1 MMLKRSRTLNL
12 KPSGK
17 VILGTWSRKLL
28 RYTSCKSDGLRV
40 DWMEQ
45 HHVILRNVIM
55 SYPLPHYKVA
65 LVDHFGKVNVTWL

>member
-1 MMLKRSRTLNL
+1 MMLRRSRTLYL

-28 RYTSCKSDGLRV
+28 YYPSCKSDGLRV
-40 DWMEQ
+40 DWMER

-55 SYPLPHYKVA
+55 SYPLPHCKVA
-65 LVDHFGKVNVTWL
+65 LVDLFGKMNVTGL

>member
-1 MMLKRSRTLNL
+1 MWNL

-17 VILGTWSRKLL
+17 VMTL
-28 RYTSCKSDGLRV
+28 KSSALMVYFMKRSGGIRV